1 MEPMRFTDVPELSD
15 AAELYKDKSSARS
28 ASRRSPEDGAEAAAA
43 NGGNSFDFVNGNNRH
58 SKRGYTSPSGTVP
71 WCQSAT
77 DNNGNNGNN
86 GNHGNNFGNNLPSS
100 ARGPLEGSADEFTS
114 RPLAG
119 QADEDGNFRVPPE
132 DPSRALQT
140 NSPVD
145 PSRVRLTFPMIPV
158 DQPLVRLRIPV
169 DQPRVRLKNCVDNA
183 VSMSRRQLSCQR
195 LGQIPDTRTDTG

>member
-1 MEPMRFTDVPELSD
+1 MFQSPAATLPKGQPLFQFPASPLPRGLLMFRFPVPPILKEQLEVSSLPVEPMRFTDVPELSD

-28 ASRRSPEDGAEAAAA
+28 ASRRSPEGGAKAAAT

-86 GNHGNNFGNNLPSS
+86 GNHG
-100 ARGPLEGSADEFTS
+100 
-114 RPLAG
+114 PLATT
-119 QADEDGNFRVPPE
+119 FRVPPE

-140 NSPVD
+140 NSPVG
-145 PSRVRLTFPMIPV
+145 PSRARLTKMATFEFRQRTP
-158 DQPLVRLRIPV
+158 QGL
-169 DQPRVRLKNCVDNA
+169 C
-183 VSMSRRQLSCQR
+183 RRTHQ
-195 LGQIPDTRTDTG
+195 